1 MLKYFITSSR
11 KPSSLPL
18 WIPQYIVLSH
28 KVSPAMAC
36 GSEFMLQL
44 KEAASKEPGVYGN
57 PPWDK
62 DTVLSTDGFA

>member
-1 MLKYFITSSR
+1 
-11 KPSSLPL
+11 
-18 WIPQYIVLSH
+18 
-28 KVSPAMAC
+28 MAC

-62 DTVLSTDGFA
+62 DTVLSTDGFAWMARKIISDCYIEGKKT